1 MFPVCGSGLVYCPLT
16 DGCEV
21 RCSIGLETANLKHDS
36 QYKCSKS
43 DSFCSH
49 EESCQSSVKQPD
61 SFSGNKS
68 IRVFRVFMD
77 K

>member
-68 IRVFRVFMD
+68 IRVFMD

>member
-1 MFPVCGSGLVYCPLT
+1 MFPVCGFGLVYCPLT

-21 RCSIGLETANLKHDS
+21 RCSVGLETANLKHDS

-49 EESCQSSVKQPD
+49 EESCQSNVKEPD

-68 IRVFRVFMD
+68 IHVLMD